1 MPNRG
6 CWVVRGGD
14 ANELPETFK
23 AKGVV
28 AIGWVEVGDLGP
40 YVDPETLRA
49 AVERAYPG
57 RPRASISITLGQLA
71 GFKFRMKVGDIVATP
86 IRATREI
93 MIGTVAGDY
102 SYSPS
107 MVAEYPNIRKVEW
120 GPTVPKDS
128 FSKAARNS
136 VGSVITVFSV
146 AQHLPEF
153 EALLAGRI
161 VKTAP
166 AVAPAG
172 DGTVE
177 ELPAEDAWTYDAIQG
192 QVAERIADH
201 LDSFSGYEFQSLVAG
216 VLEAMGYH
224 ATSSAPGRDGG
235 VDIVAYKDPLGVEA
249 PRIQVQVKHRTGT
262 AGGPDVRQLIGLLRG
277 QDRGLFVS
285 TGGFTKDAQQ
295 EAARSDKPISL
306 VNWDRFVELLLEHYD
321 RLEPE
326 YQAAVPL
333 RRMWVLAVGRE
344 DR

>member
-1 MPNRG
+1 MAGRG

-14 ANELPETFK
+14 ANELPDTFK
-23 AKGVV
+23 TKGVV
-28 AIGWVEVGDLGP
+28 AIGWVEVGGLGP
-40 YVDPETLRA
+40 YADRETLRA
-49 AVERAYPG
+49 AVEKAYPG
-57 RPRASISITLGQLA
+57 HSQASVSTTLGQLA

-86 IRATREI
+86 IRATREV

-107 MVAEYPNIRKVEW
+107 TVVEYPNIRKVEW
-120 GPTVPKDS
+120 GPTVPRDS
-128 FSKAARNS
+128 FSKPARNS
-136 VGSVITVFSV
+136 IGSVLTVFSV
-146 AQHLPEF
+146 AQHLAEF

-161 VKTAP
+161 AETAP
-166 AVAPAG
+166 ATASAG
-172 DGTVE
+172 DGTIE
-177 ELPAEDAWTYDAIQG
+177 EPLADDAWTYDAIQG

-201 LDSFSGYEFQSLVAG
+201 LDSFNGYEFQSLVAG

-224 ATSSAPGRDGG
+224 ATSSPPGRDGG

-262 AGGPDVRQLIGLLRG
+262 AGGPDVRQLIGILRG

-295 EAARSDKPISL
+295 EAVRSDKPLSL
-306 VNWDRFVELLLEHYD
+306 VTWDRFVELLLEHYD

-326 YQAAVPL
+326 HQAAVPL

-344 DR
+344 SR